1 MQPRHRLIG
10 DVRGPGL
17 LIGVELVRDA
27 VTREPATTE
36 TLEVY
41 RRAMDLGV
49 IFGTT
54 RYAGLGN
61 VLKIKPPFTITR
73 DQLDR
78 VLNVLDQVL
87 TAIEEKA
94 S

>member
-1 MQPRHRLIG
+1 MRPRHPLIG
-10 DVRGPGL
+10 DIRGPGL
-17 LIGVELVRDA
+17 LIGIELVRDRA
-27 VTREPATTE
+27 TKEPAPAE

-41 RRAMDLGV
+41 RRALDLGV
-49 IFGTT
+49 ILGTT

-61 VLKIKPPFTITR
+61 VLKIKPPFTVTR

-78 VLNVLDQVL
+78 VLEVLDQVL
-87 TAIEEKA
+87 TEIEN